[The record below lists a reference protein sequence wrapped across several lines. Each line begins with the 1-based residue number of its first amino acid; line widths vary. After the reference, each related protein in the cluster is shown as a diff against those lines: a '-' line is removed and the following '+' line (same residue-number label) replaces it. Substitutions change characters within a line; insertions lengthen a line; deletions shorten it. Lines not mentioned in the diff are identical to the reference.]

1 MGLYNMNISRAKRQA
16 AARKAAR
23 TRARNQAKRKAAAR
37 KAVRTRK
44 TKRRAAAKRHIIKKS
59 PL

>member
-1 MGLYNMNISRAKRQA
+1 MRITRAKRQA

-23 TRARNQAKRKAAAR
+23 TRARNQAKRKAATR
-37 KAVRTRK
+37 KAARTRR
-44 TKRRAAAKRHIIKKS
+44 TKRSSAAKKHTIRRS

>member
-1 MGLYNMNISRAKRQA
+1 MRISRTKRRAAARKAVRTRARNQTKRRA

-23 TRARNQAKRKAAAR
+23 TRRTKRKTA
-37 KAVRTRK
+37 
-44 TKRRAAAKRHIIKKS
+44 TKRHSIRKS

>member
-1 MGLYNMNISRAKRQA
+1 MRKSRTKRRTAARKATRTRARNQTKRRA

-23 TRARNQAKRKAAAR
+23 TRRTKRK
-37 KAVRTRK
+37 
-44 TKRRAAAKRHIIKKS
+44 AAAKRHIIRKS